1 VAVRASGLLVEIG
14 VDLHPLEETIRE
26 TNLTRSIRPFPVGL
40 PRPERGTHQE
50 TDTAAH
56 EEPDDEIAA
65 AVPACRDDGYEVHA
79 RSVLEEA

>member
-1 VAVRASGLLVEIG
+1 MAVRGSGLSVEIG
-14 VDLHPLEETIRE
+14 VDLHPLEQLIRE
-26 TNLTRSIRPFPVGL
+26 TDLSRSLRPFPVGL
-40 PRPERGTHQE
+40 PRQERGTHQE

-65 AVPACRDDGYEVHA
+65 AVPACRDDGYKVHA